1 MAFTISF
8 LKRKNYTLKEFN
20 SDNSES
26 ILLNGS
32 LYDIYETFKDSKR
45 KDLIKEYGDLTCRL
59 LNLTGI
65 ISFRNGL
72 VSLPTFSLEVF
83 QQLFEKV
90 DIKLVEDDNYAL
102 YEEDIESDFFQN
114 ITFMN
119 FVKI

>member
-1 MAFTISF
+1 M
-8 LKRKNYTLKEFN
+8 
-20 SDNSES
+20 
-26 ILLNGS
+26 
-32 LYDIYETFKDSKR
+32 
-45 KDLIKEYGDLTCRL
+45 